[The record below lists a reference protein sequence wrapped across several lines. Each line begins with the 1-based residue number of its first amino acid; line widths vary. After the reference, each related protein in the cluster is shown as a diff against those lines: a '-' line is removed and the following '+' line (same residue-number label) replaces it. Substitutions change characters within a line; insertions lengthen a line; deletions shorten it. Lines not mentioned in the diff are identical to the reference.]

1 MAEATFDTTIEQS
14 LRKRYHQ
21 PAGVEQFGIEA
32 IPEARKTVRWYDLFA
47 IILNFLISP
56 STILRGGLGVA
67 AGLSFQASVLA
78 ECSGIVVACCF
89 YIVTATA
96 GVDYG
101 IPGQVATRAIY
112 GLRGSKMIPSFL
124 RSIASCYWFAFQ
136 TVIGATAICA
146 VLQKL
151 TGTQYSLILV
161 SVIFGIVQAFVAVV
175 GYESLKNLSRVALP
189 FKLAMFVYLFV
200 LLANQA
206 DPNFAPSAVLSFA
219 GKDGGWNWVIFV
231 AWFNAAAAGWLTMIT
246 DSADF
251 CRYSRSRA
259 DMWIGTVSAAGV
271 GTMISGSLGAYAAAA
286 TLGKVANPFVLIAG
300 ISTSWITLALILVFI
315 ALDNWTINV
324 LNLYTGG
331 LSISNMFE
339 KLGRFWT
346 TLIASVFGI
355 ALSAVPDVLNSYLSY
370 ATLLGN
376 FFSPIAGILVFD
388 YLILKRTKLDV
399 PSLFTLNGRYR
410 YWGGFNLVAVA
421 WTALGFL
428 FYMFVVPP
436 TDIPTLCTIAFTGV
450 GYTLTAMVV
459 AGRSRIMQLGSEAPE
474 PMTVPAAAD

>member
-1 MAEATFDTTIEQS
+1 MADLAFDDTIETDLQ
-14 LRKRYHQ
+14 KRYRQ
-21 PAGVEQFGIEA
+21 PKGVEQFGIEA
-32 IPEARKTVRWYDLFA
+32 IPEGHKTVRWYDLFA

-67 AGLSFQASVLA
+67 AGLSFQASIAA
-78 ECSGIVVACCF
+78 ECSGIVVAAVF
-89 YIVTATA
+89 YVVMATV

-151 TGTQYSLILV
+151 TGTAYPLILV
-161 SVIFGIVQAFVAVV
+161 SVLFGIIQALVAVV
-175 GYESLKNLSRVALP
+175 GYESLKQLSRIALP
-189 FKLAMFVYLFV
+189 VKLLMFGYLFW

-206 DPNFAPSAVLSFA
+206 DPNFAPSAVWAFT
-219 GKDGGWNWVIFV
+219 GKSGWNWVIFV

-251 CRYSRSRA
+251 CRYSRSRT
-259 DMWIGTVSAAGV
+259 DMWIGTLSASAV

-286 TLGKVANPFVLIAG
+286 TLGKIANPFVLIAN
-300 ISTSWITLALILVFI
+300 ISTTWITLALILVFI

-331 LSISNMFE
+331 LSISNMFD

-355 ALSAVPDVLNSYLSY
+355 ALSAIPDVLNSYLSY

-376 FFSPIAGILVFD
+376 FFSPIAGVLVFD
-388 YLILKRTKLDV
+388 YVFLKKTQLDV
-399 PSLFTLNGRYR
+399 PALFTLDGRYR
-410 YWGGFNLVAVA
+410 YWGGFNLVAVG
-421 WTALGFL
+421 WTGLGFL
-428 FYMFVVPP
+428 FYMFAVPP
-436 TDIPTLCTIAFTGV
+436 TWIPTVCTVLFTGI
-450 GYTLTAMVV
+450 GYTLTALAMS
-459 AGRSRIMQLGSEAPE
+459 GRSRAMQFGSE
-474 PMTVPAAAD
+474 PAIPATMPAE